1 LTFILQD
8 INSYS
13 SHQLDSLKNALRYL
27 RAENAHLKSKEY
39 MKILNLDALPD
50 LPATDASENVTT
62 QNTLR
67 SIALE
72 SKALIRDIRSV
83 SAASKVVR
91 LQPVQQ
97 GKWRSQKMNAEYQ
110 YQQQQ
115 SVLHTLQ
122 MRSFELRHK
131 VDSMQQSL
139 PKRATVSEKLSD
151 APDSASYS
159 LARIQI
165 PKIPQLKSIQYVR
178 KNINLS
184 SFSEFEKVH
193 SVFVR

>member
-1 LTFILQD
+1 MTFILQD

-139 PKRATVSEKLSD
+139 PKRATVSEKPSD
-151 APDSASYS
+151 AADSASYS

>member
-1 LTFILQD
+1 V
-8 INSYS
+8 
-13 SHQLDSLKNALRYL
+13 RYL

-39 MKILNLDALPD
+39 MKTLNMDVLPD
-50 LPATDASENVTT
+50 IPTVETSDTKSTKE
-62 QNTLR
+62 TLR

-72 SKALIRDIRSV
+72 SKALIHDIRSV
-83 SAASKVVR
+83 SATSKVVR

-97 GKWRSQKMNAEYQ
+97 GKWRSQKANAEYQ

-115 SVLHTLQ
+115 SVLYTLQ
-122 MRSFELRHK
+122 KRSFELRHK
-131 VDSMQQSL
+131 VDTMQQSL
-139 PKRATVSEKLSD
+139 PKRTSSSAKSAGAS
-151 APDSASYS
+151 PDSTSYS

-165 PKIPQLKSIQYVR
+165 PKIPQLKSVQYVH

>member
-1 LTFILQD
+1 
-8 INSYS
+8 
-13 SHQLDSLKNALRYL
+13 
-27 RAENAHLKSKEY
+27 
-39 MKILNLDALPD
+39 MKILDLDNLPYI
-50 LPATDASENVTT
+50 TSSENADNDVST

-72 SKALIRDIRSV
+72 SKSLIRDIRSV
-83 SAASKVVR
+83 SAASKVVK
-91 LQPVQQ
+91 LQAVQQ

-122 MRSFELRHK
+122 KRSFELRHK
-131 VDSMQQSL
+131 VDSMQQAL
-139 PKRATVSEKLSD
+139 PKRSGSSLSGGK
-151 APDSASYS
+151 PTGGNTDSSIYS

-165 PKIPQLKSIQYVR
+165 PKIPQLKSIQYVH
-178 KNINLS
+178 KSINLS
-184 SFSEFEKVH
+184 SFSEFEKLH

>member
-1 LTFILQD
+1 
-8 INSYS
+8 
-13 SHQLDSLKNALRYL
+13 
-27 RAENAHLKSKEY
+27 
-39 MKILNLDALPD
+39 MKTLNMDVLPD
-50 LPATDASENVTT
+50 IPAAAANSDSGITKEA
-62 QNTLR
+62 LR

-72 SKALIRDIRSV
+72 SKALIHDIRSV

-97 GKWRSQKMNAEYQ
+97 GKWRSQKSNAEYQ

-115 SVLHTLQ
+115 SVLYTLQ
-122 MRSFELRHK
+122 KRSFELRHK
-131 VDSMQQSL
+131 VDTMQQTL
-139 PKRATVSEKLSD
+139 PKRTSSPAKLSG
-151 APDSASYS
+151 ASADSTGYS

-165 PKIPQLKSIQYVR
+165 PKIPQLKSIQSLH

-193 SVFVR
+193 AVFVR

>member
-1 LTFILQD
+1 
-8 INSYS
+8 
-13 SHQLDSLKNALRYL
+13 
-27 RAENAHLKSKEY
+27 

-50 LPATDASENVTT
+50 LPATDGSENVTT

-97 GKWRSQKMNAEYQ
+97 GKWRSQKMNAEYH

-139 PKRATVSEKLSD
+139 PKRATVSEKPSD